1 MLIFFHHPLQPSAD
15 VRAIRTEIKS
25 HVEGAEQNRLFGREL
40 SYVLPRDGIDKFP
53 QLFAAIEA
61 DIRKGSL
68 GWSLNWNF

>member
-1 MLIFFHHPLQPSAD
+1 M
-15 VRAIRTEIKS
+15 
-25 HVEGAEQNRLFGREL
+25 EGAEQNRLFGREL